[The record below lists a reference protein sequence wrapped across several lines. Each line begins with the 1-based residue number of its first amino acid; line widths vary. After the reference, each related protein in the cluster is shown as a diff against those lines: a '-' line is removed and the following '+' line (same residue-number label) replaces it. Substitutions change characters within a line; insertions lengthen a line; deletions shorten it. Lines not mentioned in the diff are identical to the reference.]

1 MCASLAPV
9 KRLGPLA
16 ASIVAG
22 LVSASGGAIC
32 SPMSRWHD
40 EICHAGFVSSA
51 MLPHLHPGVHLG
63 PGIEVADSWALE
75 PAKVPS
81 RELLHDSGPRRR
93 AGDPEPMPVQPV
105 EMTAASADSLPVMTP
120 LATRQARRGMSP
132 LTWVLAIVTIAGLVF
147 VSYAP
152 G

>member
-16 ASIVAG
+16 ATIVAG
-22 LVSASGGAIC
+22 LVSAFGGAIC
-32 SPMSRWHD
+32 SVTRSPECS
-40 EICHAGFVSSA
+40 EGFVSSA
-51 MLPHLHPGVHLG
+51 MLPQLHAGVPLG
-63 PGIEVADSWALE
+63 PGMEVADLWTRW

-93 AGDPEPMPVQPV
+93 AGDAEPMPVQPV
-105 EMTAASADSLPVMTP
+105 EMTAAFTGSLPAMNP
-120 LATRQARRGMSP
+120 PATQQARRGMSP
-132 LTWVLAIVTIAGLVF
+132 LTWALAIAAIAGLVF